1 MTTDILSGVLI
12 LAAIFFGAVEVWSS
26 SLILLLVFT
35 LGLSWTL
42 KGEFVGHETTRHEK
56 ILISIPAALIFYGLV
71 QIVPLPQAV
80 VGVLSPAAYRVY
92 RYYSAGATGF
102 MPLSL
107 DTYRTTIELL
117 KESAALIVFLIVMRN
132 CREAGVLR
140 RMMRYLVVAG
150 FCISIFAIVQKAT
163 WNGYIYWFREL
174 SLGGTPFGPFV
185 NRNHFAGFIGMII
198 PLGLGLAL
206 TERQKEKKVLFG
218 FLSVV
223 MAVALCFS
231 LSRGGITGFF
241 AGVALFA
248 FLAGKDRVQKR
259 GVWVIGLFLIV
270 LLTYLLYF
278 GVEPIVERFY
288 KTDITTEQRLTVWTA
303 TIGAIRDYW
312 FAGSGPGTF
321 MDLFPLYSPAG
332 VQSIYDHAHND
343 YLEFILENG
352 AVGTLL
358 LGSFAVLVL
367 LTVTGR
373 KVHGRNGIMRIA
385 ALSSVFSMAVHGVFD
400 FNLHILSNLLLFA
413 CVLGMA
419 VGLSYGSDGLPPRT
433 VRAPGDEWEDL
444 LEPGHAG
451 GKPAT

>member
-1 MTTDILSGVLI
+1 MTTDILSGILI
-12 LAAIFFGAVEVWSS
+12 LSALLFGSVEVWSS
-26 SLILLLVFT
+26 SLILFMVFT
-35 LGLSWTL
+35 LGLSWVL
-42 KGEFVGHETTRHEK
+42 RGELVRHETTRQEK
-56 ILISIPAALIFYGLV
+56 ILLAVPAALIAYGLV
-71 QIVPLPQAV
+71 QIVPLPQAI

-92 RYYSAGATGF
+92 RYYSVGAAGF

-117 KESAALIVFLIVMRN
+117 RETAALIVFLIVVKSG
-132 CREAGVLR
+132 RETGVLR

-150 FCISIFAIVQKAT
+150 FCISMFAIIQKAT
-163 WNGYIYWFREL
+163 WNGDIYWFREL
-174 SLGGTPFGPFV
+174 SLGGEPFGPFV
-185 NRNHFAGFIGMII
+185 NRNHFAGFIGMIV

-241 AGVALFA
+241 AGVAMFA
-248 FLAGKDRVQKR
+248 FLVGKDKVQKR
-259 GVWVIGLFLIV
+259 GVWLVGLFLIV
-270 LLTYLLYF
+270 LLTYLLYL
-278 GVEPIVERFY
+278 GVAPVVTRFY
-288 KTDITTEQRLTVWTA
+288 STDITTEQRLTVWTA

-312 FAGSGPGTF
+312 FAGSGAGTYI
-321 MDLFPLYSPAG
+321 DLFPLYSPAG

-352 AVGTLL
+352 AVGTLI
-358 LGSFAVLVL
+358 LGAFAVLVL
-367 LTVTGR
+367 LAVSRR
-373 KVHGRNGIMRIA
+373 KIHGRNATMRIA
-385 ALSSVFSMAVHGVFD
+385 ALSSVFSMAVHSVFD

-419 VGLSYGSDGLPPRT
+419 VGLSYGSDEQEAR
-433 VRAPGDEWEDL
+433 
-444 LEPGHAG
+444 
-451 GKPAT
+451 GKEHKRGKE

>member
-1 MTTDILSGVLI
+1 MTTEILSGILI
-12 LAAIFFGAVEVWSS
+12 LAALLFGSVEVWSS
-26 SLILLLVFT
+26 SLILFLVFT
-35 LGLSWTL
+35 LGLSWVL
-42 KGEFVGHETTRHEK
+42 RGEFVRHETARQEK
-56 ILISIPAALIFYGLV
+56 ILLAVPAALIAYGLV
-71 QIVPLPQAV
+71 QIVPLPQAI

-92 RYYSAGATGF
+92 RYYSVGVAGF

-117 KESAALIVFLIVMRN
+117 RETAALIVFLIVVKSG
-132 CREAGVLR
+132 RETGVLR

-150 FCISIFAIVQKAT
+150 FCISMFAIIQKAT
-163 WNGYIYWFREL
+163 WNGDIYWFRKL

-185 NRNHFAGFIGMII
+185 NRNHFAGFIGMIV

-223 MAVALCFS
+223 MAIALCFS

-241 AGVALFA
+241 AGVAMFA
-248 FLAGKDRVQKR
+248 FLVGKDKVQKR
-259 GVWVIGLFLIV
+259 GVWLVGLFLIV
-270 LLTYLLYF
+270 LLTYLLYL
-278 GVEPIVERFY
+278 GVAPVVTRFY
-288 KTDITTEQRLTVWTA
+288 STDITTEQRLTVWTA

-312 FAGSGPGTF
+312 FAGSGAGTYI
-321 MDLFPLYSPAG
+321 DLFPLYSPAG

-352 AVGTLL
+352 AVGTLI
-358 LGSFAVLVL
+358 LGAFAVLVL
-367 LTVTGR
+367 LAVSRR
-373 KVHGRNGIMRIA
+373 KIHGRNATMRIA
-385 ALSSVFSMAVHGVFD
+385 ALSSVFSMAVHSVFD

-419 VGLSYGSDGLPPRT
+419 VGLSYGTG
-433 VRAPGDEWEDL
+433 GED
-444 LEPGHAG
+444 ARYR
-451 GKPAT
+451 

>member
-1 MTTDILSGVLI
+1 MTTDILSGILI
-12 LAAIFFGAVEVWSS
+12 LAALLFGSVEVWSS

-35 LGLSWTL
+35 LGLSWVL
-42 KGEFVGHETTRHEK
+42 RGEFVRHETTRQEK
-56 ILISIPAALIFYGLV
+56 ILLAAPAALIVYGLI
-71 QIVPLPQAV
+71 QIVPLPQAI

-92 RYYSAGATGF
+92 RYYSVGAAGF

-117 KESAALIVFLIVMRN
+117 RETAALIVFLIVAIGG
-132 CREAGVLR
+132 RETGVLR

-150 FCISIFAIVQKAT
+150 FCISMFGIVQKAT
-163 WNGYIYWFREL
+163 WNGEIYWFREL

-185 NRNHFAGFIGMII
+185 NRNHFAGFIGMIV

-206 TERQKEKKVLFG
+206 TGRQKEKKVLFG

-231 LSRGGITGFF
+231 LSRGGITGFV
-241 AGVALFA
+241 AGVAMFA
-248 FLAGKDRVQKR
+248 FLVGKDKVQKR
-259 GVWVIGLFLIV
+259 GVWLVGLFLIV
-270 LLTYLLYF
+270 LLTYLLYL
-278 GVEPIVERFY
+278 GVAPIVTRFY
-288 KTDITTEQRLTVWTA
+288 STDITTEQRLTVWTA

-312 FAGSGPGTF
+312 FAGSGAGTYI
-321 MDLFPLYSPAG
+321 DLFPLYSPAG

-352 AVGTLL
+352 AVGTLI
-358 LGSFAVLVL
+358 LGAFAVLVL
-367 LTVTGR
+367 LAVSRR
-373 KVHGRNGIMRIA
+373 KIHGRNGTMRIA
-385 ALSSVFSMAVHGVFD
+385 ALSAVFSMAVHSVFD

-419 VGLSYGSDGLPPRT
+419 VGLSYGR
-433 VRAPGDEWEDL
+433 DEQEARDK
-444 LEPGHAG
+444 G
-451 GKPAT
+451 

>member
-1 MTTDILSGVLI
+1 MTTEILSGILI
-12 LAAIFFGAVEVWSS
+12 LAALLFGSVEVWSS
-26 SLILLLVFT
+26 SLILFLVFT
-35 LGLSWTL
+35 LGLSWVL
-42 KGEFVGHETTRHEK
+42 RGEFVRHETTRQEK
-56 ILISIPAALIFYGLV
+56 ILLAVPAALIAYGLV
-71 QIVPLPQAV
+71 QIVPLPQAI

-92 RYYSAGATGF
+92 RYYSVGAAGF

-117 KESAALIVFLIVMRN
+117 RETAALIVFLIVVKSG
-132 CREAGVLR
+132 RETGVLR

-150 FCISIFAIVQKAT
+150 FCISMVAIVQKAT
-163 WNGYIYWFREL
+163 WNGEIYWFREL

-185 NRNHFAGFIGMII
+185 NRNHFAGFIGMIV

-231 LSRGGITGFF
+231 LSRGGITGFV
-241 AGVALFA
+241 AGVAMFA
-248 FLAGKDRVQKR
+248 FLVGKDKVQKR
-259 GVWVIGLFLIV
+259 GVWLVGLFLIV
-270 LLTYLLYF
+270 LLTYLLYL
-278 GVEPIVERFY
+278 GVAPIVTRFY
-288 KTDITTEQRLTVWTA
+288 STDITTEQRLTVWTA

-321 MDLFPLYSPAG
+321 IDLFPLYSPAG

-352 AVGTLL
+352 AVGTLI
-358 LGSFAVLVL
+358 LGAFAVLVL
-367 LTVTGR
+367 LAISRR
-373 KVHGRNGIMRIA
+373 KIHGRNGTMRIA
-385 ALSSVFSMAVHGVFD
+385 ALSSVFSMAVHSVFD

-419 VGLSYGSDGLPPRT
+419 VGLSYGGDELPPGT
-433 VRAPGDEWEDL
+433 VRSKE
-444 LEPGHAG
+444 
-451 GKPAT
+451 